1 MADIFT
7 KHAVL
12 ILGNGFDV
20 ALGYNTK
27 YSDFYKSETFGR
39 YATES
44 KLGKHIKEN
53 ITGPNW
59 ADLECGLYD
68 FAKNDELF
76 VYNGTDEERLIAFRD
91 DFKKL
96 KEALC
101 CFLLQ
106 EQSHKPNPTSNI
118 PALLSEWFRFN
129 LQVITFNYTSI
140 DINIIKRYT
149 PSKQKQEYVENSNL
163 FIYQHGSLNDIYTG
177 SANPPSNIV
186 LGIDESQAIHKN
198 YTFLYKNQQPRLKVR
213 DFLNYIRD
221 IDVIIIY
228 GCSIGPS
235 DTFYFKKIFNS
246 FQNKTYIIY
255 HYGNSELEAIKRKIL
270 SLTESL
276 DEFECDNHIEFID
289 SSSPDADEKTKN
301 IIDSLEHPI

>member
-39 YATES
+39 YATET

-59 ADLECGLYD
+59 TDLECGLYD

-96 KEALC
+96 KEALYR
-101 CFLLQ
+101 FLLQ
-106 EQSHKPNPTSNI
+106 EQSREPSTTSKI

-129 LQVITFNYTSI
+129 LQVFTFNYTSI
-140 DINIIKRYT
+140 DFNIIKEYS
-149 PSKQKQEYVENSNL
+149 PSEQKRIENSNS
-163 FIYQHGSLNDIYTG
+163 FIYQHGSLTDINTG
-177 SANPPSNIV
+177 SENSPSNIV
-186 LGIDESQAIHKN
+186 LGIDESQTTHRSYSFLCKN
-198 YTFLYKNQQPRLKVR
+198 LQPRLNVRNLLDNVR
-213 DFLNYIRD
+213 DK
-221 IDVIIIY
+221 DVIIIY

-235 DTFYFKKIFNS
+235 DTFYFKQIFSS
-246 FQNKTYIIY
+246 FQNKRYIIY
-255 HYGNSELEAIKRKIL
+255 HYGESELETIKSKIL
-270 SLTESL
+270 SLTGSL
-276 DEFECDNHIEFID
+276 DEFECNNHVEFID
-289 SSSPDADEKTKN
+289 SSSPDVVEKTKN
-301 IIDSLEHPI
+301 IIDSIEAPI